1 MAREGDLWR
10 ALDRSGESLATEEDY
25 EHGYKREVRQDLERY
40 VAFRVGVEL
49 YGLSIRQ
56 IAEIAKVFDVT
67 PVPRTADFV
76 LGIGNV
82 RGSVI
87 PVLDLFRRLRL
98 SGERMVGRFAR
109 TLIVRHDDELYGL
122 VVDAVIDVV
131 TIAPEDL
138 EEAPG
143 AIAGPRGEYIHSLA
157 RIGGEILIV
166 VELKTVLAAEA
177 FIAPGVRA
185 LAKEDG

>member
-1 MAREGDLWR
+1 VAREPGDLWH

-49 YGLSIRQ
+49 YGLSIGQ
-56 IAEIAKVFDVT
+56 IAEISKVFSAT

-87 PVLDLFRRLRL
+87 PIVDLCRRLGL
-98 SGERMVGRFAR
+98 AGERILGRFAR

-131 TIAPEDL
+131 TIAPEEL
-138 EEAPG
+138 EEAPS
-143 AIAGPRGEYIHSLA
+143 ALAGPRGEYIRALA
-157 RIGGEILIV
+157 RVGGEILIV
-166 VELKTVLAAEA
+166 LELSTVLNPGA
-177 FIAPGVRA
+177 FVAGGTAVGR
-185 LAKEDG
+185 DG